1 MTIEEL
7 TKRVAELEGENTKLK
22 ADAIEN
28 AKNVTVNE
36 DKLRDEAA
44 GYRVKMNE
52 QTKKNYLL
60 SDVIKQNNIKV
71 EDKDLETSGLK
82 LNDGKV
88 EGDAT
93 YKPNT
98 NFNIGVD
105 IGSGDPSPAM
115 TVESIQGMSRAD
127 IAKNWD
133 AVSAALSAQDSQPNN
148 NTI

>member
-7 TKRVAELEGENTKLK
+7 EARVKVLEGENTKLK
-22 ADAIEN
+22 SDAIEN
-28 AKNVTVNE
+28 TKKATVNE

-60 SDVIKQNNIKV
+60 DNVIKQNNIKV
-71 EDKDLETSGLK
+71 DDKHLDTSALK
-82 LNDGKV
+82 LDDGKV
-88 EGDAT
+88 VGDAT

-98 NFNIGVD
+98 DFNIGAD
-105 IGSGDPSPAM
+105 IGAGDTSPAM
-115 TVESIQGMSRAD
+115 TVESIQGMSRQD

-133 AVSAALSAQDSQPNN
+133 AVSAALSAQGDQTN